1 MGILKEWK
9 INRRLTKEIEECKA
23 KIEDLENSLQV
34 LQRNVNAGKLEDNLI
49 NDIKAREKEY
59 KVLKREFDNLKEWTY
74 RLLEL
79 SKVESADLAYVK
91 YRYFNLIKDNRVTE
105 MNLVGADRSYAF
117 AIQRFEQIREEN
129 IELKKKLAK
138 YEKQD

>member
-9 INRRLTKEIEECKA
+9 INRRLTKEIEKCKA
-23 KIEDLENSLQV
+23 KIQDLENTLQV
-34 LQRNVNAGKLEDNLI
+34 LERNINAGKLEENLI
-49 NDIKAREKEY
+49 NDIKAKEKEY

-91 YRYFNLIKDNRVTE
+91 YRYFNLIKDNRITE
-105 MNLVGADRSYAF
+105 MNLVGADRSLAF
-117 AIQRFEQIREEN
+117 ANKRFEQIRDEN
-129 IELKKKLAK
+129 IELKKKLEK